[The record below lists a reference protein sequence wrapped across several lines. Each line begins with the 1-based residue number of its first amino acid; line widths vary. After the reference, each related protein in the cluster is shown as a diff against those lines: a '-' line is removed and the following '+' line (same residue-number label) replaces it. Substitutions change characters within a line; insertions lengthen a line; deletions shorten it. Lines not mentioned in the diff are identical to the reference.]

1 LSPITPQR
9 SICKP
14 PLKKLRRDS
23 GADSPYCGHAR
34 CDHPDRTNRRRL
46 MEGHSVLPQ
55 ALVYLAAGVIS
66 VPIAKRLGLGSVLG
80 YLAAGVAVG
89 PFALDLVGA
98 PGDVNHVAEFGVV
111 ILLFLI
117 GLEVRPAL
125 LWRLRTAIFGLGGAQ
140 LGGAPAAPRAAA
152 GLALGLD
159 WRTAVAAGLI
169 LAISSTAIVLQS
181 LEEKGLRQGAVG
193 EAAFGVLLFQ
203 DLAVIPLFA
212 FLPLLATHAA
222 TGGAQAAT
230 DGSMLLDGVPG
241 WVRALAVMAAVGAV
255 VVGGRY
261 LTRPIFRFI
270 AAARLREIFTA
281 SALLL
286 VVGVAAL
293 MQLVGLSPALG
304 AFLAGVVLAESEFR
318 RELET
323 DIEPFRGLLLGL
335 FFITVGAGLDFAVV
349 LQRPVLLLGLVAGLM
364 LVKTVAMA
372 AVGRLFGISG
382 RDSLTSAVALAQGGE
397 FAFVLLGFVLGAGV
411 LGADLAK
418 LLTAVV
424 AVSMAATPV
433 AMALY
438 ERLVLNRRPDQ
449 AEPEAAVFDEGAPDV
464 IVAGF
469 GRFGQIAGRLL
480 VANGFTTVTLDS
492 SIEQIELLRRF
503 GRKVFYGDASRLD
516 LLRTAGADKAKL
528 LLVAIND
535 REKATDLVETAR
547 QAFPNLTILAR
558 AWDRR
563 HAYDLLANGAH
574 EVERETFESSL
585 AMGRKA
591 LRQLGL
597 SERRA
602 TQAANVFRRTDLE
615 LFHKLAP
622 LAGEEERYLL
632 ATRESRDTMDRLLRS
647 EMEQLAVDEA
657 GQADDMSSLA
667 VPETSDADD
676 MPSVALPEADEETV

>member
-1 LSPITPQR
+1 LGPITPQR

-34 CDHPDRTNRRRL
+34 CDHPDRPNRRRL
-46 MEGHSVLPQ
+46 MEGHSVLLQ
-55 ALVYLAAGVIS
+55 ALVYLGAGVIS

-80 YLAAGVAVG
+80 YLVAGVAVG

-140 LGGAPAAPRAAA
+140 LVATAAALAAA

-159 WRTAVAAGLI
+159 WRTALAAGLI
-169 LAISSTAIVLQS
+169 LALSSTAIVLQS

-193 EAAFGVLLFQ
+193 EAAFGVLLLQ

-222 TGGAQAAT
+222 TGGAEAAA
-230 DGSMLLDGVPG
+230 DGSRLLVGLPG

-335 FFITVGAGLDFAVV
+335 FFITVGAGLDFGVV

-382 RDSLTSAVALAQGGE
+382 RDSLTAAVALAQGGE

-433 AMALY
+433 AMAVY

-449 AEPEAAVFDEGAPDV
+449 AEPEAAVFDDTAPDV

-563 HAYDLLANGAH
+563 HAYDLFANGAH

-602 TQAANVFRRTDLE
+602 TQAANVFRRTDLD

-647 EMEQLAVDEA
+647 EMERLAVDEA
-657 GQADDMSSLA
+657 DEADDMSHLA
-667 VPETSDADD
+667 VPEANDADD
-676 MPSVALPEADEETV
+676 MPSVALSEVDEETV